1 MFFLFWV
8 VFLYI
13 YNVPSQSKKI
23 NKSAFHY
30 FSSIF
35 GLISHSHSMHMYKKK
50 KGSTIAPRM
59 SCSPS

>member
-1 MFFLFWV
+1 MF
-8 VFLYI
+8 
-13 YNVPSQSKKI
+13 PASPKK

-35 GLISHSHSMHMYKKK
+35 GLISHIPSMHMYKKK